1 MTAID
6 NLLQKRGLQTQ
17 SSNTSS
23 GSTPIDKLMLS
34 TQNGTYG
41 EYRNKV
47 LGTNKVYNEADYKGI
62 HANFRPGA
70 NQEPKEQKG
79 LFGNTWEIMK
89 DPERSVIGE
98 LGKVKLGNV
107 WNSIK
112 QKSKQ
117 IPASLQSGLVT
128 GLEEIEDVSFG
139 KSKNPVYTAINLSN
153 PYWYANMLIEF
164 NNKKNNKNM
173 RQIGTNIMDNPAQRV
188 REVTFEK
195 NRQLEDIY
203 QKTRPASEGLQ
214 RNIED
219 VAGSLPSTGASL
231 GVGIAGS
238 VLGSPAVGLSLG
250 FSTSYAMSADEVYTE
265 ARMYGLNDEE
275 ASNYAKIAAPI
286 VASIDLL
293 PLDELTA
300 GASNKPVKA
309 TIQRYILREMQKT
322 GNQALLE
329 GGTEAMQEVVQN
341 AVASMYNENKSL
353 LEGVP
358 ESILVGSIIGG
369 VSNVTMEGAQTGFD
383 RATTKTGTPQEETYK
398 YLQKV
403 NENLDQIINTDPKK
417 RTPQEQQIVDDLF
430 TIEITPEMAM
440 AYIVENDLGNSKQG
454 QAVTKQALRAMNMN
468 RDFRANLERELNRSM
483 PQQSNVMTADALRL
497 NDRFAT
503 ELNAQLSQP
512 LSRREKQQQ
521 YLRDELNAGLNFDQ
535 MGQTNRLNQ
544 GFKNELG
551 ANIDQMYQYPLSGE
565 TGGMNV
571 RRQPQRRQKAIQIK
585 PNERTGQ
592 IEVEAVDSRESIAEM
607 MQLVRE
613 AVSAGDTGA
622 ARAIYNDITG
632 KKPSFKQIV
641 DDVNYVKQTEE
652 NRQKAETNKV
662 IREQFGDEAISKINR
677 LKTMAR
683 GKDAKAGD
691 IETLRSKNSELTESV
706 IESVREVSQ
715 YQNMTDEEA
724 LQVAL
729 TLPVQAD
736 TRAKRVEKA
745 SAVVEEEY
753 KTEYDT
759 PEIVEARKKAN
770 QIEET
775 LNINTPERIQ
785 LREELTDKY
794 YGEGAKNQNKRI
806 DLVLGAPASGKSS
819 RLVEPLAEEHGSL
832 IIDSDMIKEELPE
845 FNNGIG
851 AGAVHQE
858 SSVIADKMIFKKA
871 IANGDNIV
879 FPRLGKKLKTM
890 QELIDELTD
899 EGYDIHIH
907 FMDLPVHESAK
918 RSVSRFKE
926 TGRFVDPDYIVN
938 VVANKP
944 ATVYDDIKTYKG
956 VQTYEKYTN
965 DVPFGEKPVLLEK
978 GRNKQTESRDRVGD
992 QRQQRTERTERTERR
1007 TETKGKEVDLL
1018 AGVEDDIDYDSAYRA
1033 YYNISFYPERRA
1045 KSTIED
1051 YVSQIKEDF
1060 EYLNKQVKDQEDKD
1074 ILNDKFAKYRAGYKD
1089 RYLKYLNAKSRTMSS
1104 MITGPANFPTRRN
1117 QSRLNIEQGH
1127 LDELMKFRD
1136 KMLRRIKND
1145 MNPTQIRGVG
1155 NKQLEQL
1162 ETKLNTLKERHQM
1175 MKDVNKIIRSK
1186 KDVKNRIIERTG
1198 LKESTVDEIMKPDFA
1213 GRVGFP
1219 TFELSGNN
1227 ANIKRLEGRVA
1238 EMKKKVANLDKE
1250 PIEHEFTDLTING
1263 NKYEGLNGTAIKNYA
1278 EDRYQFIFDDKPDSK
1293 IRRELKSRGFRWSP
1307 SQGAWQRQI
1316 SNNADYTMRQYF
1328 GINFKELEASQN
1340 VETVE
1345 DLPEMKI
1352 TQVDETDT
1360 VAPEVKEESIEV
1372 EKIVEEPVEIEK
1384 IVEKPAQQK
1393 PVGTGEKRKSRAY
1406 KRVRDLLEADAQL
1419 SNVDY
1424 NALNLEQDAQN
1435 AIDYIARDQD
1445 SAMQVA
1451 LGLKQPPRGQ
1461 TETAISIALADKLRM
1476 EGDHVTASKLE
1487 ASRSLRQT
1495 RRGQEIVSERG
1506 RFNDDSP
1513 YRYVQELVNR
1523 RLYELGGKVSKAKET
1538 VSRNNKGVKQD
1549 AVNQIDT
1556 EAQAIKEIL
1565 LKKQSKMEKIRQAQK
1580 IIDDLKC

>member
-6 NLLQKRGLQTQ
+6 DLLKKRNIQYNSPL
-17 SSNTSS
+17 SSS
-23 GSTPIDKLMLS
+23 GGSPIDNLYASLES
-34 TQNGTYG
+34 GTYA
-41 EYRNKV
+41 EKRKSFFE
-47 LGTNKVYNEADYKGI
+47 TPAQKDYTGI
-62 HANFRPGA
+62 HADARPTSKTK
-70 NQEPKEQKG
+70 PKEQKG
-79 LFGNTWEIMK
+79 IFGNIGEIRK
-89 DPERSVIGE
+89 DPNRTVLGE
-98 LGKVKLGNV
+98 LGKVKLSNV
-107 WNSIK
+107 WNSVK

-117 IPASLQSGLVT
+117 VPGQLRSGLGTGLSQGVKATDLYGDMVIWVANKVT
-128 GLEEIEDVSFG
+128 GQNVQRQESPLYGAGE
-139 KSKNPVYTAINLSN
+139 T
-153 PYWYANMLIEF
+153 
-164 NNKKNNKNM
+164 M
-173 RQIGTNIMDNPAQRV
+173 RQI
-188 REVTFEK
+188 EFEK

-203 QKTRPASEGLQ
+203 QKTRPESEGIQ
-214 RNIED
+214 RNVED
-219 VAGSLPSTGASL
+219 IAGSLPGTGASI
-231 GVGIAGS
+231 GVGIGGS
-238 VLGSPAVGLSLG
+238 VLGTPALG
-250 FSTSYAMSADEVYTE
+250 ATLAFGTSYGLSADEVYTE
-265 ARMYGLNDEE
+265 ARMQGLSDEE
-275 ASNYAKIAAPI
+275 AGKYAGIAAPI

-300 GASNKPVKA
+300 GATNRPVKA
-309 TIQRYILREMQKT
+309 TIQRYILKEMQKT
-322 GNQALLE
+322 SQQALLE
-329 GGTEAMQEVVQN
+329 GSTEALQEVVQN
-341 AVASMYNENKSL
+341 AVATMYNENKSL
-353 LEGVP
+353 WEGVP

-369 VSNVTMEGAQTGFD
+369 MSDVTMSGAQAGYD
-383 RATTKTGTPQEETYK
+383 KATQTTGTTEQETYK

-403 NENLDQIINTDPKK
+403 NENIDKILDTPVKK
-417 RTPQEQQIVDDLF
+417 RTPQEQQIVDDLL

-440 AYIVENDLGNSKQG
+440 SYIVENNLGESKSG
-454 QAVTKQALRAMNMN
+454 QAIIQQVLRAMDMN
-468 RDFRANLERELNRSM
+468 RTFASELQANLDQAI
-483 PQQSNVMTADALRL
+483 PAQSNVLSSQAVRV
-497 NDRFAT
+497 NNRFAS
-503 ELNAQLSQP
+503 ELSNQIDQLPQAMTGTRLP
-512 LSRREKQQQ
+512 QGTQQQ
-521 YLRDELNAGLNFDQ
+521 PALQ
-535 MGQTNRLNQ
+535 MSPV
-544 GFKNELG
+544 KK
-551 ANIDQMYQYPLSGE
+551 
-565 TGGMNV
+565 
-571 RRQPQRRQKAIQIK
+571 QKAIQIK
-585 PNERTGQ
+585 PNEETGQ
-592 IEVEAVDSRESIAEM
+592 VEIEVVDNKESIAEM
-607 MQLVRE
+607 MGLVRE
-613 AVSAGDTGA
+613 AISAGDIA
-622 ARAIYNDITG
+622 AGRALYDGIVGN
-632 KKPSFKQIV
+632 KPAFNTIV
-641 DDVNYVKQTEE
+641 DEVNYKQKTEE

-662 IREQFGDEAISKINR
+662 IREQFGDETISKINR
-677 LKTMAR
+677 LKSVAR

-691 IETLRSKNSELTESV
+691 IETLRNKDGELTESV
-706 IESVREVSQ
+706 IEAVREIPQ
-715 YQNMTDEEA
+715 YENMTDEEA

-736 TRAKRVEKA
+736 TKAKRVEKPESIKKEKTTEDTL

-759 PEIVEARKKAN
+759 PEIIKARKKAN

-775 LNINTPERIQ
+775 LSINTPERIKM
-785 LREELTDKY
+785 REDLADKY
-794 YGEGAKNQNKRI
+794 YGEGAKNRNKRI

-819 RLVEPLAEEHGSL
+819 RLVVPLAEEHGSL

-858 SSVIADKMIFKKA
+858 SALIADDMIFEKA
-871 IANGDNIV
+871 TENGDNIV
-879 FPRLGKKLKTM
+879 FPRLGKKLSTM
-890 QELIDELTD
+890 QELLDKLNKL
-899 EGYDIHIH
+899 GYETHVH

-918 RSVSRFKE
+918 RSVSRFEE

-965 DVPFGEKPVLLEK
+965 DVPFGEKPILLEK
-978 GRNKQTESRDRVGD
+978 GSNQQTKPREGVGD
-992 QRQQRTERTERTERR
+992 QRQVRAGSVGQS
-1007 TETKGKEVDLL
+1007 TETARGTETESEVDLL
-1018 AGVEDDIDYDSAYRA
+1018 KGIEDDIDYDTAYIA
-1033 YYNISFYPERRA
+1033 YSGVSFYPERRA
-1045 KSTIED
+1045 KSEIEG
-1051 YVSQIKEDF
+1051 YVSQMKEDY
-1060 EYLNKQVKDQEDKD
+1060 EYLRKGIKDAEDEKIFKQGFKR
-1074 ILNDKFAKYRAGYKD
+1074 YRENYKK
-1089 RYLKYLNAKSRTMSS
+1089 RYLNYLNAKSRTMSS
-1104 MITGPANFPTRRN
+1104 MIAGPANFPVKRN

-1127 LDELMKFRD
+1127 LDELIKFRE
-1136 KMLRRIKND
+1136 KVLSRIKND

-1155 NKQLEQL
+1155 DKQLEQL
-1162 ETKLNTLKERHQM
+1162 ETKLNDLKERQQM

-1186 KDVKNRIIERTG
+1186 KDVKNKIIERTG

-1219 TFELSGNN
+1219 TYELTNNN

-1238 EMKKKVANLDKE
+1238 EMKKKISNLDKP
-1250 PIEHEFTDLTING
+1250 PIEHEFSDLIVNG
-1263 NKYEGLNGTAIKNYA
+1263 EKFEGVDGTMVKNYA
-1278 EDRYQFIFDDKPDSK
+1278 EDRYQLLFNSKPDSK
-1293 IRRELKSRGFRWSP
+1293 VRTALKKHGFRWSP
-1307 SQGAWQRQI
+1307 KNTAWQRQI

-1328 GINFKELEASQN
+1328 GVDFKELESNQ
-1340 VETVE
+1340 E
-1345 DLPEMKI
+1345 
-1352 TQVDETDT
+1352 TQVIEDIPEIKIQKTDETDT
-1360 VAPEVKEESIEV
+1360 IAPAKQEVIEEPIE
-1372 EKIVEEPVEIEK
+1372 IEEPVEVEK
-1384 IVEKPAQQK
+1384 VVEKPAQQK

-1435 AIDYIARDQD
+1435 AIDYIAKDQD